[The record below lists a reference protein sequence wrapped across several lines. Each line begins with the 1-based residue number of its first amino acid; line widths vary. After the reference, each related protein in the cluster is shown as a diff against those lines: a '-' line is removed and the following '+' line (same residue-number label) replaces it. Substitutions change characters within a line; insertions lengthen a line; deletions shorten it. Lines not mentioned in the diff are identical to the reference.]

1 MARPDATRAQ
11 PATNAR
17 TLAASGAVLQ
27 PGSAVKSAG
36 S

>member
-1 MARPDATRAQ
+1 MAWPGATRAQ

-17 TLAASGAVLQ
+17 TLAASGALLQ
-27 PGSAVKSAG
+27 PGSAAKSTG